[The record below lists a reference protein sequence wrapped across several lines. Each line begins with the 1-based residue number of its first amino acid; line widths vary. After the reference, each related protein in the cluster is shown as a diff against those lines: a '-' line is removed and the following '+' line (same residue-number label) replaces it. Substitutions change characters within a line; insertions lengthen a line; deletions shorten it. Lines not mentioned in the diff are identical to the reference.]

1 MPTLFTHAVVPLLPG
16 AAAGKARISRRLLL
30 AGTIAAML
38 PDADVLSFRLGIPY
52 ADAFGHR
59 GCMHSLA
66 FGILI
71 ATVAAL
77 LHRYLRTTAARAFTF
92 VGLAAISHPLLDMCT
107 NGGLGVALAW
117 PLSAKRYFFPWRPI
131 LVSPIGTRFFSAHAL
146 PVILSELLW
155 VWLPASLLALIV
167 WQWRTAKDS
176 PAKPV

>member
-16 AAAGKARISRRLLL
+16 AAAGKARISQRLLL
-30 AGTIAAML
+30 AGTVAAML

-66 FGILI
+66 FSVVI
-71 ATVAAL
+71 AALAAL
-77 LHRYLRTTAARAFTF
+77 LYRYLHTTATRAFAF
-92 VGLAAISHPLLDMCT
+92 VGIAAASHPLLDMCT

-117 PLSAKRYFFPWRPI
+117 PLSAQRYFFPWRPI
-131 LVSPIGTRFFSAHAL
+131 QVSPIGTRFFSAHAL

-155 VWLPASLLALIV
+155 VWLPVSLLALLV
-167 WQWRTAKDS
+167 WWMRRS
-176 PAKPV
+176 RE